1 MLPTS
6 VRPFPSSRGHCVLS
20 DRWSVYKY
28 HRVSVFVYR
37 TRYDRYM
44 VRNPLTPEQ
53 IAAGRRL
60 GARLRELRGDRP
72 LGDVASGAGIS
83 PETLRKIETGRMPT
97 PAFATIAALARALG
111 TSLDDLALVLDAEV
125 ARVG

>member
-1 MLPTS
+1 
-6 VRPFPSSRGHCVLS
+6 
-20 DRWSVYKY
+20 
-28 HRVSVFVYR
+28 
-37 TRYDRYM
+37 M

-72 LGDVASGAGIS
+72 LAEVALRAGIS

-97 PAFATIAALARALG
+97 PAFATIVALARSLG
-111 TSLDDLALVLDAEV
+111 ASLDELAVVLDGEV
-125 ARVG
+125 TRAG

>member
-1 MLPTS
+1 
-6 VRPFPSSRGHCVLS
+6 
-20 DRWSVYKY
+20 
-28 HRVSVFVYR
+28 
-37 TRYDRYM
+37 M

-60 GARLRELRGDRP
+60 GARIRELRGDRP
-72 LGDVASGAGIS
+72 LGDVALGAGIS

-111 TSLDDLALVLDAEV
+111 ASLDDLALVLDAEV
-125 ARVG
+125 VRAG

>member
-1 MLPTS
+1 
-6 VRPFPSSRGHCVLS
+6 
-20 DRWSVYKY
+20 
-28 HRVSVFVYR
+28 
-37 TRYDRYM
+37 M
-44 VRNPLTPEQ
+44 VRNPLTPAQ

-72 LGDVASGAGIS
+72 SADIASVAGIS

>member
-1 MLPTS
+1 
-6 VRPFPSSRGHCVLS
+6 
-20 DRWSVYKY
+20 
-28 HRVSVFVYR
+28 
-37 TRYDRYM
+37 M

-60 GARLRELRGDRP
+60 GARLRELRGDQP

>member
-1 MLPTS
+1 
-6 VRPFPSSRGHCVLS
+6 
-20 DRWSVYKY
+20 
-28 HRVSVFVYR
+28 
-37 TRYDRYM
+37 M

-60 GARLRELRGDRP
+60 GSRLRELRGDRS
-72 LGDVASGAGIS
+72 LGDVALGAGIS

-111 TSLDDLALVLDAEV
+111 ASLDDLALVLDAEV
-125 ARVG
+125 ARAG